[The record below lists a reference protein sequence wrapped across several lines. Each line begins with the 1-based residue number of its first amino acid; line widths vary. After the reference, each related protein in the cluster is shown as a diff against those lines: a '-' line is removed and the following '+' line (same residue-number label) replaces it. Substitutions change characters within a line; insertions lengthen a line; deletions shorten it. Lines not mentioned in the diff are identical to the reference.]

1 MRFGRCVSFLCDD
14 YTTLKRDG
22 LKAMKSSMPD
32 AAGPDSDES
41 DSLPED
47 LDGDSD
53 DASVPIEQNSNHGN
67 DSDEGSWG
75 SGFEEDDDD
84 LVGSEVDAPDG
95 LLPLGYDEAQEEEDE
110 WGGIGADAAVTG
122 RKRKAKD
129 QPNSD
134 RRKKRRLRDLPTFA
148 SAEEYARL
156 IDGADEENL

>member
-1 MRFGRCVSFLCDD
+1 
-14 YTTLKRDG
+14 
-22 LKAMKSSMPD
+22 MPD
-32 AAGPDSDES
+32 VAGPDSDES

-47 LDGDSD
+47 LYSDSD
-53 DASVPIEQNSNHGN
+53 GTSVPMEKNSNDEH

-95 LLPLGYDEAQEEEDE
+95 LLPLAYDEAQEAEEEE
-110 WGGIGADAAVTG
+110 WGGIGAGAVSTG
-122 RKRKAKD
+122 KKRKAKG
-129 QPNSD
+129 QPNGD

>member
-1 MRFGRCVSFLCDD
+1 MLNKDW
-14 YTTLKRDG
+14 

-32 AAGPDSDES
+32 VAGPDSDES

-47 LDGDSD
+47 LYGDSD
-53 DASVPIEQNSNHGN
+53 DASVPMANREN

-95 LLPLGYDEAQEEEDE
+95 LLHLGHDEVQEEEEEEE
-110 WGGIGADAAVTG
+110 WGGIGANAAAIG

-129 QPNSD
+129 QPNGD